1 MSRLSLCLWTFLKL
15 ISGSFSCLSQ
25 DDSKPPYSYAQLIVQ
40 AITMAPDKQLT
51 LNGIYTHITKNYP
64 YYRTADKGWQVSVHQ
79 LFPLCSVYSSE
90 SRHAFSL
97 CCGAVVFVR
106 A

>member
-1 MSRLSLCLWTFLKL
+1 MLWTQTKYTEKTTSQAFLVFHEIIWYL
-15 ISGSFSCLSQ
+15 DHMNSTVLCSLQ

-64 YYRTADKGWQVSVHQ
+64 YYRTADKGWQVSV
-79 LFPLCSVYSSE
+79 F
-90 SRHAFSL
+90 AT
-97 CCGAVVFVR
+97 
-106 A
+106 

>member
-1 MSRLSLCLWTFLKL
+1 MCL
-15 ISGSFSCLSQ
+15 ISPFLFPRPQ

-64 YYRTADKGWQVSVHQ
+64 YYRTADKGWQVGVLAPRVSLPPSSVRPHQ
-79 LFPLCSVYSSE
+79 GPPVPRHGLRELAGRALRRSV
-90 SRHAFSL
+90 SRF
-97 CCGAVVFVR
+97 
-106 A
+106 